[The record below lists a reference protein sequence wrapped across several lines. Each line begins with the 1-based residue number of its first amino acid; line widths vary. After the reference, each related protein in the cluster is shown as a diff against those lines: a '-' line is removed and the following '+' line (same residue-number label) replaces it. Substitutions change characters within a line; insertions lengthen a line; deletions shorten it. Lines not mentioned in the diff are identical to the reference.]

1 MQWRNNLATD
11 GKAEASYNIDDLD
24 IESLDNEKN
33 SDPKEEPSIVK
44 QQKEVNSVIS
54 IEPATK

>member
-24 IESLDNEKN
+24 IESLDNEKSSN
-33 SDPKEEPSIVK
+33 PKEEPSIVK
-44 QQKEVNSVIS
+44 QQKEANYLIS
-54 IEPATK
+54 LEPATK